1 MYVWFLINK
10 QITSLGHLQ
19 KISLPGLEIDDILLS
34 VQNGLIQDDCY
45 PNKIYFE
52 YPLNDNI
59 SS

>member
-1 MYVWFLINK
+1 MYMWFLINK
-10 QITSLGHLQ
+10 QITNLGHLQ
-19 KISLPGLEIDDILLS
+19 KISPPGPETDYILLS

-52 YPLNDNI
+52 YPLNDNV